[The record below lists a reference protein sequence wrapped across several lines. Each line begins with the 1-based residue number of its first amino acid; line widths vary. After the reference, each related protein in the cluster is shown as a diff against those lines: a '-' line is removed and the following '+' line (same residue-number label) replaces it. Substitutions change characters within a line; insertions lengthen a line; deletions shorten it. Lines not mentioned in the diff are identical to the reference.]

1 MQRLRYYSSRLTPNR
16 FSGVEHSNQLPIV
29 HIDKGTFYRRYPVHK
44 TQENSSNRSLFPDLT
59 FSIPSCPLKKE
70 HWAIIGP
77 SLSGKTTFLE
87 ILRGQHICVPPIAR
101 SFPLLSSPDIGQKGR
116 HHRNPASAIQYV
128 GFAGEGGGMNHH
140 GIRGAYL
147 SARYESHREDTDFT
161 VLDYL
166 RGTTKIN
173 SLEDAEASA
182 EGENGANLE
191 KAIKDFNLGALITMP
206 MGNLSNGQM
215 RRARIA
221 KALIGRPDV
230 LLLDEPFSKY
240 DVSYALHAFG
250 SDY

>member
-16 FSGVEHSNQLPIV
+16 VSGLERSNKLPVV
-29 HIDKGTFYRRYPVHK
+29 HIDKGTFYRRYPSHGIL
-44 TQENSSNRSLFPDLT
+44 ENSSNHPLFPGLT
-59 FSIPSCPLKKE
+59 FSIPSCPLTKE

-87 ILRGQHICVPPIAR
+87 ILRGQHICVPPTAR
-101 SFPLLSSPDIGQKGR
+101 SFPFLSSPDKRQRGYGYR
-116 HHRNPASAIQYV
+116 SPASAIQYV
-128 GFAGEGGGMNHH
+128 GFAGEGGGMHH
-140 GIRGAYL
+140 QGTRGAYL

-166 RGTTKIN
+166 QGTTKLN
-173 SLEDAEASA
+173 SLEDPRANTER
-182 EGENGANLE
+182 ENDGNLE
-191 KAIKDFNLGALITMP
+191 KAIKDFNLVALVTMP

-230 LLLDEPFSKY
+230 LLLDEPFSKE
-240 DVSYALHAFG
+240 DFL
-250 SDY
+250 